1 MSFSIEV
8 RFLGGLTQSQQEVFD
23 TAACRWQE
31 IITGELPRVQL
42 ANGDMDIISNVRIDA
57 QGTNIDGTSGILGQA
72 GPTQLRSGSFLPAT
86 GIMRFDSAD
95 LARLEAENSLKDV
108 IIHEMGHVLGFGT
121 LWSSQHLNLITRE
134 GSENPQFIGKN
145 AINEY
150 KILANNTALDTVPL
164 ANTGGEGTQD
174 GHWREL
180 VFDNELM
187 TGFIDNKDNP
197 LSRMSIGA
205 FEDMGYQVDYKA
217 ADTYELPDPTLL
229 SLKELNE
236 NNQCKMCNR
245 RILRCEPII
254 LPESSLID

>member
-1 MSFSIEV
+1 MGFSIEV

-23 TAACRWQE
+23 TAACRWQQ

-42 ANGDMDIISNVRIDA
+42 ANGDIIDNVRIDA

-121 LWSSQHLNLITRE
+121 LWSSQFLDLITGE
-134 GSENPQFIGKN
+134 GSENPQFTGKN
-145 AINEY
+145 AINEF
-150 KILANNTALDTVPL
+150 KTLANNTELDTVPL
-164 ANTGGEGTQD
+164 ANTGGGGTRD

-187 TGFIDNKDNP
+187 TGFIDNEDNP
-197 LSRMSIGA
+197 ISRMSIGA

-229 SLKELNE
+229 SIKELDK
-236 NNQCKMCNR
+236 NNQCKMCSR
-245 RILRCEPII
+245 KILRCNPFI
-254 LPESSLID
+254 LPESAFMD